1 MELMN
6 DRICRNPLMVS
17 LLVFLLLPAVG
28 AGFVTPVGAQNDQI
42 KVVVVRGK
50 GTLSPH
56 EMVWEELMATHSDIL
71 VDYTSLTETFT
82 YSDIAA
88 TGADVLFFSDCWNEF
103 TDDEVDAVSTY
114 VNEGHGIIAT
124 LLTFV
129 DYLPNNYHLAPLFGL
144 VNGSSIPAHVRF
156 SRSFSLLVTT
166 HPIFNGITDSYVT
179 GSVLSVP
186 GMEVTLATKI
196 AESTDELGFISA
208 YAASTYSA
216 VYCSHHPE
224 CGSGPPYYSSP
235 EDRLVVY
242 NAIVWA
248 SAERVPPVADAGPDQ
263 RVDEG
268 TMVTFDGSVSDDNI
282 GVVGYYWTFMDE
294 TQKNLTGVSP
304 SYTFST
310 PGTYTVTLLVK
321 DAAGNSDTDTIEIT
335 VEKALAAFPLEYI
348 MIIAVVIAII
358 AGLLYYY
365 FKKLRPNGKLRITAD
380 KTKILARAS
389 RYCMGCGTK
398 VPAET
403 QRVGECGNC
412 RRKVTDFRGTPLW
425 TCEECTRKGKE
436 THNPLNAKFC
446 AECGTRKPE

>member
-1 MELMN
+1 M
-6 DRICRNPLMVS
+6 I
-17 LLVFLLLPAVG
+17 
-28 AGFVTPVGAQNDQI
+28 
-42 KVVVVRGK
+42 
-50 GTLSPH
+50 
-56 EMVWEELMATHSDIL
+56 WEELMANHSDIL
-71 VDYTSLTETFT
+71 VDYTSLNETFT

-88 TGADVLFFSDCWNEF
+88 TGADVLFFSDCTNEF

-124 LLTFV
+124 FLTFE
-129 DYLPNNYHLAPLFGL
+129 DRWPNNYDLAPLFGL
-144 VNGSSIPAHVRF
+144 VNSSSNLTYVRF
-156 SRSFSLLVTT
+156 SMSFNLLVST

-216 VYCSHHPE
+216 VYCSHAPE
-224 CGSGPPYYSSP
+224 SGSGSGISL
-235 EDRLVVY
+235 EDGLVVY

-248 SAERVPPVADAGPDQ
+248 SAERVPPVAEAGPNQ
-263 RVDEG
+263 RVDED

-282 GVVGYYWTFMDE
+282 GVVDYYWTFSDE

-310 PGTYTVTLLVK
+310 PGTYTVTLIVK

-335 VEKALAAFPLEYI
+335 VEERARAEEALAAFPLEYI
-348 MIIAVVIAII
+348 MIIVVVIAII
-358 AGLLYYY
+358 AGLLYY
-365 FKKLRPNGKLRITAD
+365 FKKLRPNRELGIAAD
-380 KTKILARAS
+380 KTKILAPAS

-398 VPAET
+398 MPAET
-403 QRVGECGNC
+403 QRSGECGNC
-412 RRKVTDFRGTPLW
+412 GAKVTDFRGTPLW
-425 TCEECTRKGKE
+425 TCKECKGKGRE
-436 THNPLNAKFC
+436 TYNPFNAKFC
-446 AECGTRKPE
+446 PECGASKPE